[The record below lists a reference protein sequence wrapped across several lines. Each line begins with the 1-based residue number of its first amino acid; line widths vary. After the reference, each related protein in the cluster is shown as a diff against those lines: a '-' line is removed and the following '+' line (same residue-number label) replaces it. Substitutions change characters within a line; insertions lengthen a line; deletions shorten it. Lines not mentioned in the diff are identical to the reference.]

1 MRPIWVMILNFG
13 GKYITMRSRILPAE
27 TGNQREPS
35 YSFPRDREN
44 IGYRA
49 EE

>member
-35 YSFPRDREN
+35 YSLPGDREN